1 MFVVDVMPK
10 RMVATM
16 QAMVERTS
24 MAPPVCELSRDSSPG
39 CVWGCV
45 LIVWVGGYGCNGS
58 KIEVE
63 DKKLCQTFSSPLSFE
78 IYNGLQGVIDIRSRA
93 W

>member
-45 LIVWVGGYGCNGS
+45 LIVGGGIWING
-58 KIEVE
+58 
-63 DKKLCQTFSSPLSFE
+63 
-78 IYNGLQGVIDIRSRA
+78 
-93 W
+93 